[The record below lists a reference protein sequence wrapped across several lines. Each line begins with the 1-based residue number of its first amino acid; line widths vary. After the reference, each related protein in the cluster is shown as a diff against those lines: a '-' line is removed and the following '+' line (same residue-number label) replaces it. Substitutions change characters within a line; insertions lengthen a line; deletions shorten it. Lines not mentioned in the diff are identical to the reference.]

1 MASGPSALQTYIL
14 GSFLK
19 LPTLVPLRSVGG
31 LGDARFC
38 TTVFDPRWLGGVVR
52 AGNLEIHGFGMS
64 GFGLFG
70 GSTGCWFRFL
80 LGMLRTTPVLSEAS
94 PVTETT
100 PLLRIVHRRPPSG
113 ANRPLFQ
120 LQLWKDITPFAIT
133 GPQPPKPH
141 HSQSKHALDKT
152 WPQMSE

>member
-1 MASGPSALQTYIL
+1 MQDFAAPCSI
-14 GSFLK
+14 
-19 LPTLVPLRSVGG
+19 RGG
-31 LGDARFC
+31 LEAFVG
-38 TTVFDPRWLGGVVR
+38 LGCAQHEN

-152 WPQMSE
+152 CPQMSE